1 MSDRPQGIHHVTA
14 IAGDAQRNLDFYSEL
29 LGLRLVKQTVNFDDP
44 GTYHLYYGDEEGRP
58 GTIMTFFPW
67 KGAPRGSL
75 GAGQTSATAFSVPVG
90 SLGFW
95 KQRLQNARVPV
106 EDPHSRFN
114 EEVLSL
120 ADPDGL
126 RLELVAHEEA
136 MDLPLWQ
143 NGPIQAAH
151 AIRAFHGVTLLEHYL
166 EATARLLTE
175 DLGFEEGATSGERQ
189 RFNAPAGGPAS
200 RVDIL
205 TRPDQGFGRIAVGSV
220 HHVAFR
226 IAGTPEQSSWREQA
240 IANGLRVTSMRD
252 RTYFR
257 SVYFQEPGG
266 VLFEIATD
274 APGFAIDESVDD
286 LGSSLQLPEWL
297 EPQRE
302 ILQKQ
307 LPPLKLPIFETATP

>member
-1 MSDRPQGIHHVTA
+1 
-14 IAGDAQRNLDFYSEL
+14 
-29 LGLRLVKQTVNFDDP
+29 
-44 GTYHLYYGDEEGRP
+44 
-58 GTIMTFFPW
+58 
-67 KGAPRGSL
+67 
-75 GAGQTSATAFSVPVG
+75 
-90 SLGFW
+90 
-95 KQRLQNARVPV
+95 
-106 EDPHSRFN
+106 
-114 EEVLSL
+114 
-120 ADPDGL
+120 
-126 RLELVAHEEA
+126 